1 MEIVHAVLWMLAAC
15 IGLALL
21 ARRFDLPYAVVLIL
35 GGMVLAFM
43 PGLPEVELN
52 PDIALAFFL
61 PPLLMASAFRT
72 DWRAFRR
79 NLRPILLLAVGC
91 VIFTAFAIAWVA
103 KWLLPELP
111 WAAAIALGAILAPPD
126 AVAAAAVLQKLNLPR
141 RIVTVLE
148 GESLLN
154 DGSALVLYRLAVA
167 AALAGATA
175 PAWQVAGSFVLVAA
189 GGIVVGFIVGKAMLW
204 TVRRTHE
211 PLLDTAVS
219 FIACYVSFLGA
230 EALHLS
236 GVLAVVTTGIMVGQA
251 QHSALSARTRIEARH
266 VWEFIEFVLTSLVFI
281 LIGLSLNNMLDR
293 LAERGWG
300 ELLWQATIISAA
312 LILTRFI
319 WVFPAAYGSRII
331 PSVRRRDP
339 APHWSQLVIIS
350 WAGMRGVVSLAVALA
365 LPEGFPERDLIVFLA
380 FCAILATLVL
390 QGTTLTWLIR
400 VLRVAQPRP
409 EGGLDPDEARA
420 RHVVARAQLA
430 AIEAR
435 ANDIL
440 DGPIAAD
447 LLGEYRD
454 RAEHLGRTALGGGA
468 AAAERE
474 ARRRI
479 RLHALDVARAAL
491 MTHRREE
498 ALHDEA
504 LAKLTQ
510 ELDLEELR
518 LRRALGEETA

>member
-21 ARRFDLPYAVVLIL
+21 ARRFDLPYAVVLIV

-43 PGLPEVELN
+43 PGLPDVQLD
-52 PDIALAFFL
+52 PDVALAFFL
-61 PPLLMASAFRT
+61 PPLLMASAYRT

-91 VIFTAFAIAWVA
+91 VIFTAFATAWVA
-103 KWLLPELP
+103 KMLLPELP

-154 DGSALVLYRLAVA
+154 DGSSLVLYRLAVA
-167 AALAGATA
+167 AALAGASA
-175 PAWQVAGSFVLVAA
+175 PAWQVAGSFVLVAI
-189 GGIVVGFIVGKAMLW
+189 GGVVVGFIAAKAMLW
-204 TVRRTHE
+204 AIRRTHE
-211 PLLDTAVS
+211 PLLDTATS
-219 FIACYVSFLGA
+219 FVACYVSFLGA

-236 GVLAVVTTGIMVGQA
+236 GVLAVVTTGIMIGQS
-251 QHSALSARTRIEARH
+251 QHHAFSARTRIEARH
-266 VWEFIEFVLTSLVFI
+266 VWQFIEFVLTSLVFI
-281 LIGLSLNNMLDR
+281 LIGLSLNDMLDR
-293 LAERGWG
+293 LAERGWA
-300 ELLWQATIISAA
+300 ELLWQAAVISAA
-312 LILTRFI
+312 LIATRFL
-319 WVFPAAYGSRII
+319 WVFPTAYASRLV
-331 PSVRRRDP
+331 PAVRRADP
-339 APHWSQLVIIS
+339 APPMRHLVINS
-350 WAGMRGVVSLAVALA
+350 WSGMRGVVSLAVALA
-365 LPEGFPERDLIVFLA
+365 LPQGFPERDLIVFLA
-380 FCAILATLVL
+380 FAAILVTLVL

-400 VLRVAQPRP
+400 VLRVAEPRTG
-409 EGGLDPDEARA
+409 GGLDPAEARA
-420 RHVVARAQLA
+420 RHVVASAQLA

-435 ANDIL
+435 TTDII

-454 RAEHLGRTALGGGA
+454 RSEHLGRSAAGGGA

-479 RLHALDVARAAL
+479 RLDALEVARAAL
-491 MTHRREE
+491 MRHRREE
-498 ALHDEA
+498 GLHDEA
-504 LAKLTQ
+504 LVKLSQ

-518 LRRALGEETA
+518 LRHALGEGAT